1 MGKKKII
8 SIEVEGGK
16 ATQIPQLNSTLAPL
30 GISVAEIVEK
40 INERTRMFEGMK
52 VPVRVTVDLDT
63 KEYEITVVTP
73 STTSLL
79 LRAAGAKAPSG
90 DPMHQKIGDISFEEI
105 VKVALIKKP
114 ELLAKTIKG
123 AVKTILG
130 SARSIGLLVDGK
142 DPKQVSREVDEGL
155 YNALLEKYGEEWEKT
170 G

>member
-1 MGKKKII
+1 MGKKKVV
-8 SIEVEGGK
+8 SIQVEGGK
-16 ATQIPQLNSTLAPL
+16 ATPGPPL
-30 GISVAEIVEK
+30 GPTLSPLGVNVAEVVEK
-40 INERTRMFEGMK
+40 INEKTKDFEGMTIPVK
-52 VPVRVTVDLDT
+52 VIVDLDT
-63 KEYEITVVTP
+63 KEYEIEVGIPT
-73 STTSLL
+73 TTSLL

-105 VKVALIKKP
+105 VRVALIKKP
-114 ELLAKTIKG
+114 QLLAKTLKG

-155 YNALLEKYGEEWEKT
+155 YDAVLAKYEEEWMRE